1 MALIAIV
8 GDLHLGVRSGNKHF
22 LDFQRGWIEH
32 FLERCKTS
40 GVTHIIQA
48 GDFFDVRKS
57 IDGKVLDY
65 IQTEFKELVTTADI
79 PWHVIV
85 GNHDIYYRDSNKT
98 YNSRILQNIPLIS
111 VYSKPTEI
119 SIDGVG
125 LVMLPWIDD
134 EIHVNLE
141 NILKNTKAT
150 ELVGHLELSGFP
162 MYSGVVQEHGLSLDM
177 FKQFKQVW
185 SGHYHTLSERQNIR
199 YIGAPYHL
207 TWADVV
213 DGTNRGFYTFDTK
226 TRESTLV
233 KNEDWMSLF
242 RVVEYDK
249 NSKYD
254 QLELSKELEGSIVKV
269 IVKDKDARHLAGF
282 VKMLGNVDL
291 IDFRIID
298 DTITKSADIQQIS
311 VADLTLDT
319 VQVFAK
325 CIEDAEDNIMNKPAV
340 TAYMQNVY
348 SRASA
353 LTSL

>member
-1 MALIAIV
+1 MALVAKL
-8 GDLHLGVRSGNKHF
+8 GDLHFGVRSGNKHF
-22 LDFQRGWIEH
+22 LDFQREWLKY
-32 FLERCKTS
+32 FLTKCKEL
-40 GVTHIIQA
+40 GVTHIVQA

-57 IDGKVLDY
+57 VDGRVLDY
-65 IQTEFKELVTTADI
+65 VQTEFKDLVMAAGI
-79 PWHVIV
+79 PWSVIV
-85 GNHDIYYRDSNKT
+85 GNHDIYYRDTNKT
-98 YNSRILQNIPLIS
+98 YNTRILETIQLIK
-111 VYSKPTEI
+111 VYAKPTEV
-119 SIDGVG
+119 SIGGIDYM
-125 LVMLPWIDD
+125 MLPWIDD

-141 NILKNTKAT
+141 NILSKTKAT

-213 DGTNRGFYTFDTK
+213 DGTNRGFYTFDTE
-226 TRESTLV
+226 TRASTLV

-249 NSKYD
+249 DKKYD

-269 IVKDKDARHLAGF
+269 IVREKESRHLAGF

-298 DTITKSADIQQIS
+298 ETITKSEAIQEIS
-311 VADLTLDT
+311 VADLALDT

-340 TAYMQNVY
+340 TAYMQDVY
-348 SRASA
+348 SRATT
-353 LTSL
+353 LTSV